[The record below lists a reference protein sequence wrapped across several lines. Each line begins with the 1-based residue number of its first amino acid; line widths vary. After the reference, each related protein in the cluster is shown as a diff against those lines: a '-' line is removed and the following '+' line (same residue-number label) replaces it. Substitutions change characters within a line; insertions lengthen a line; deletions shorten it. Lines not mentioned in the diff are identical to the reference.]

1 MSEHDD
7 ADLTELHPEITAQLR
22 DEPVAVDPIRRE
34 AAVDAA
40 LELSS
45 TLFPADTSTDELAA
59 RRQVAPVPTPRRA
72 SLGGPRR
79 VALVAAA
86 VLLVAGLGVAGI
98 VASGG
103 QDDSAL
109 SSGSAEDSASTLSG
123 SEMPPGPTSSGAED
137 PTSSG
142 GSNSAGGATGESDTT
157 RSDQETASDQA
168 VTTTAPQAAA
178 STAFDAGTFASVEEL
193 LEALVDTSGYRSDAL
208 QGVGA
213 PDAGPWNACADE
225 LGAAGLTVTGRATV
239 GSRPVWL
246 AVTAPDASVVVVLD
260 AATCAEL
267 ARR

>member
-45 TLFPADTSTDELAA
+45 TLFPVDTSADELAA

-72 SLGGPRR
+72 PLGGPGR

-86 VLLVAGLGVAGI
+86 VLLIAGLGVAGI

-103 QDDSAL
+103 QDDAAL

-123 SEMPPGPTSSGAED
+123 SEVPPGTASSGDEGPHDSEASDSAAGSEE
-137 PTSSG
+137 SG
-142 GSNSAGGATGESDTT
+142 ST
-157 RSDQETASDQA
+157 RSDRDRAADQA

-193 LEALVDTSGYRSDAL
+193 LDRLVATSGFRSEAL
-208 QGVGA
+208 QGAGA
-213 PDAGPWNACADE
+213 PVAGVWSACADE